1 MVNHFGAIRIL
12 YADGMERRNRESTS
26 NIDDPHTRMMMMQ
39 LWNRPVLAT
48 RLALVRSYAST
59 AGSEPVVSSE
69 ARRTHKAPDSRKT
82 YLIDMYTH
90 MWRENSIVLLAHH
103 NNLLSTENESIRK
116 QLKKIDEANKTNKVE
131 FRKLKG
137 SLFKYFLR
145 ASSHPD
151 PASKAANR
159 MIRRNKIRHPLE
171 NLLKGPTAAI
181 LIKDLDP
188 KLVKEVSKVLATQKE
203 RLFVMGGKVGEEYM
217 TLEDV
222 ETFKNLKSL
231 PELRAE
237 LVGLLTM
244 ASGAGIVRTLESTTN
259 NLALTLEGRKNEL
272 EKAENAEK
280 KD

>member
-1 MVNHFGAIRIL
+1 MKLWNKPIGAIRSSFIR
-12 YADGMERRNRESTS
+12 G
-26 NIDDPHTRMMMMQ
+26 
-39 LWNRPVLAT
+39 
-48 RLALVRSYAST
+48 YAST
-59 AGSEPVVSSE
+59 ALPAETQT
-69 ARRTHKAPDSRKT
+69 RRTQKAPDSRKT
-82 YLIDMYTH
+82 FLIDMYTH

-116 QLKKIDEANKTNKVE
+116 QLKKIDDKNKTNKIE

-188 KLVKEVSKVLATQKE
+188 KLVKEISKVLSTQKE
-203 RLFVMGGKVGEEYM
+203 KLFVMGGKVGDEYM
-217 TLEDV
+217 TLEDI
-222 ETFKNLKSL
+222 ENFKTLKSL

-244 ASGAGIVRTLESTTN
+244 ASGAGLVRTLESATTN
-259 NLALTLEGRKNEL
+259 LAMTLESHKNEL
-272 EKAENAEK
+272 EKKENPES